1 MLKRITE
8 KLSWRNGLL
17 VVGGLLIVAFFAY
30 ILFKILVPHAGSPV
44 IIADINTA
52 DSIVIHSDS
61 VVKPVLYS
69 HVPDLSELSVKDR
82 KKRFIHLMLPAILLA
97 QEKIAVERIQVEQL
111 LENAKEQG
119 FSSEDSVKLNR
130 FLEKFNA
137 QNERDLLNRLHPH
150 PLSIILAQAAIE
162 SGWGSSRFF
171 KEANNAFGIW
181 SYNSNEPRI
190 VAGESRGEDAIFL
203 RSYDTLFESV
213 YDYLLVVARG
223 HAYRDF
229 RNIRRKS
236 QNPYRLIWFLS
247 NYSEKRLGYVSS
259 LRTIIEFNDFIQY
272 DHYRLEKI
280 DRNDENWKKLLDS

>member
-1 MLKRITE
+1 MLNKIL
-8 KLSWRNGLL
+8 KNFSLLKILL
-17 VVGGLLIVAFFAY
+17 VLVLIGALTFVL
-30 ILFKILVPHAGSPV
+30 IKILESPAGSPIKIV
-44 IIADINTA
+44 DVNVA

-61 VVKPVLYS
+61 LVKPVLYS
-69 HVPDLSELSVKDR
+69 QVPDLSELSVKDR
-82 KKRFIHLMLPAILLA
+82 KRRFIHLMLPAILLA
-97 QEKIAVERIQVEQL
+97 QEKIAVERIQVERL
-111 LENAKEQG
+111 LENAEEQG
-119 FSSEDSVKLNR
+119 FSSEDSIELNR

-137 QNERDLLNRLHPH
+137 KNERDLLNRLHPH

-181 SYNSNEPRI
+181 SYNTNEPRI
-190 VAGESRGEDAIFL
+190 VAGESRGEGAIFL

-272 DHYRLEKI
+272 DQYRLEKI

>member
-1 MLKRITE
+1 MLNKIL
-8 KLSWRNGLL
+8 KNFSLLKILL
-17 VVGGLLIVAFFAY
+17 VLVLIGALTFVL
-30 ILFKILVPHAGSPV
+30 IKNLESPAGSPIKIV
-44 IIADINTA
+44 DVNVA

-61 VVKPVLYS
+61 LVKPVLYS
-69 HVPDLSELSVKDR
+69 QVPDLSELSVKDR
-82 KKRFIHLMLPAILLA
+82 KRRFIHLMLPAILLA
-97 QEKIAVERIQVEQL
+97 QEKIAVERIQVERL
-111 LENAKEQG
+111 LENAEEQG
-119 FSSEDSVKLNR
+119 FSSEDSIELNR

-137 QNERDLLNRLHPH
+137 KNERDLLNRLHPH

-190 VAGESRGEDAIFL
+190 VAGESRGEGAIFL

-272 DHYRLEKI
+272 DQYRLEKI